1 MRALCAGG
9 GGPAGAERND
19 LAFPLILLSSRRF
32 RRHPGAQVDKHAVRA
47 PEKTQPLLFWVVV
60 VVEEEVILVMAV
72 QLSHQII

>member
-19 LAFPLILLSSRRF
+19 LAFPLIPLSSRRF

-47 PEKTQPLLFWVVV
+47 SEKTQPLFFWVVV
-60 VVEEEVILVMAV
+60 VAEGILVMAV